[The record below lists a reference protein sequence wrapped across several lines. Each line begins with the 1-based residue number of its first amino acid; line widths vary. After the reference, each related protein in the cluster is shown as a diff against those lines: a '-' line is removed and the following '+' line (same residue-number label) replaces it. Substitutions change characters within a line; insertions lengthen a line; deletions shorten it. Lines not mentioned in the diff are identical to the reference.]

1 MSWLVGGHG
10 CPLCLLMHGRGIIIC
25 TLLSAGVLLAGTP
38 GYLARVGPADLRFEV
53 DTSTL
58 PDVPLPPLPAAETS
72 QSGKSDTATPDET
85 APEVTP
91 EANTDPVVPVS
102 ASPELPPAESSSTN
116 TPITPQ
122 MFIEFFKPDA
132 AGTKRETIIVPNV
145 EFSPARSSQSSK
157 ATFTQ
162 PKK

>member
-1 MSWLVGGHG
+1 
-10 CPLCLLMHGRGIIIC
+10 MHGRGIIIC

-38 GYLARVGPADLRFEV
+38 GYLAKVGPADLRFEV
-53 DTSTL
+53 NTSTL
-58 PDVPLPPLPAAETS
+58 PDAPLPPLPAAETS
-72 QSGKSDTATPDET
+72 QSGKSDTTAPDET

-91 EANTDPVVPVS
+91 EANTVPAVPVS
-102 ASPELPPAESSSTN
+102 ASPELPPAESSSTSTN
-116 TPITPQ
+116 APITPQ

-132 AGTKRETIIVPNV
+132 PGTKRETLVVPNV
-145 EFSPARSSQSSK
+145 GFSPGKPSQSST

>member
-1 MSWLVGGHG
+1 
-10 CPLCLLMHGRGIIIC
+10 MHGRGIIIC

-38 GYLARVGPADLRFEV
+38 GYLAKVGPADLRFEA
-53 DTSTL
+53 DTSPL

-72 QSGKSDTATPDET
+72 QSGKSDTVAPDET

-91 EANTDPVVPVS
+91 DANTVPVVPVS
-102 ASPELPPAESSSTN
+102 ASSELPPTESSSISTN

-122 MFIEFFKPDA
+122 MFIEFFKPDG
-132 AGTKRETIIVPNV
+132 AGTKRETLVVPNV
-145 EFSPARSSQSSK
+145 GFSPAKPSQSST

>member
-1 MSWLVGGHG
+1 
-10 CPLCLLMHGRGIIIC
+10 MHGRGIIIC

-38 GYLARVGPADLRFEV
+38 GYLAKVGPADLRFEV

-72 QSGKSDTATPDET
+72 QSEKSDTATPDET

-91 EANTDPVVPVS
+91 EANTVPAVPVS

-132 AGTKRETIIVPNV
+132 AGAKRETIVVPNV
-145 EFSPARSSQSSK
+145 GFSPGKPSQSST